1 MKKYLPILFVLS
13 LTLNTFIF
21 AQESESDEAE
31 ISTVEALLQLV
42 KEGKTKEQSA
52 NAEREA
58 KFMANKNEQAAILAA
73 EKREL
78 ARQERIADQ
87 LEAEYKKNEEILRV
101 KEEAYQKELG
111 SLVELFGHLQSSAG
125 EAAVQFSGSLTS
137 PQYGLDRVDFLN
149 SLTSKMSET
158 TELPTIREIE
168 GLWYELQREMVASGQ
183 VVSFDTTVIDVDG
196 ESSTCNVTRVG
207 LFNAVCDGKYLEYI
221 ASTGQY
227 AFLPRQPAGRFTKTA
242 KSVGN
247 ADVGEQVRFG
257 IDPTGPTG
265 GSLLANLIQTPSLAE
280 RAAQGREVGYAII
293 FVGLIGIGL
302 AFWKLWSLYVLGKA
316 VRAQSGSKTLDVRNP
331 LGRVLKVGEENFSKD
346 IDTLELKLAEAIMAE
361 RPSIERGIGAV
372 RIISVVAP
380 LAGLLGTVTGMI
392 VTFQMITLYGTG
404 DPKLMAGGISQA
416 LVTTVLGLLVAIPTT
431 LLHSFT
437 ASSAKGII
445 SVLEEQSTGI
455 LAERAEGS

>member
-1 MKKYLPILFVLS
+1 MKKYLSIIFVLS
-13 LTLNTFIF
+13 LTLNTFVV
-21 AQESESDEAE
+21 AQESEGDEAE

-52 NAEREA
+52 NADREA
-58 KFMANKNEQAAILAA
+58 KFMANKNEQAALLAA

-137 PQYGLDRVDFLN
+137 PQYGLERVDFLN
-149 SLTSKMSET
+149 ELTSKMSET

-207 LFNAVCDGKYLEYI
+207 LFNAVCDGKYLEYV
-221 ASTGQY
+221 AATGQY

-257 IDPTGPTG
+257 VDPTGPTG

-316 VRAQSGSKTLDVRNP
+316 VRAQAGSKTLDVRNP
-331 LGRVLKVGEENFSKD
+331 LGRVLKVGEENFKKD